1 MGKKIFAVLL
11 ILTIAFSMAACGKKK
26 KSNDKS
32 TQSGSKQTVEQ
43 VSNGKE
49 EVDETSQA
57 TEVNEAEAG
66 EDKAQQDNGSSSGIN
81 YVSGEELLA
90 FYTAF
95 DDAISKFEQ
104 PINEYA
110 TEDFSLIDVG
120 MDPLAPLTPILNMG
134 MYDSLE
140 VFGTDEGQYREK
152 SGGVIKFGKEFT
164 REEDGFGPSA
174 KKGDVVREEGNLDTS
189 SNALVF
195 ETSIERSGEL
205 IKREVAEVVM
215 LTDGTFIAQILSK
228 PVPQDNVEDKGNAYF
243 VRCGK
248 DDLEIIK
255 ARFEPDVN
263 FTYDSILGKGDSTPE
278 DMSQGYEKI
287 RKLTVKNG
295 EAATEKY

>member
-1 MGKKIFAVLL
+1 MVKKLFAVLL
-11 ILTIAFSMAACGKKK
+11 ILAISISAAACGKKK
-26 KSNDKS
+26 GGDAESAATGKNKPTVSQQYDAKDEDDQVQADDNNVK
-32 TQSGSKQTVEQ
+32 TVENEVQ
-43 VSNGKE
+43 NGNDSPGGIYKE
-49 EVDETSQA
+49 PG
-57 TEVNEAEAG
+57 NELS
-66 EDKAQQDNGSSSGIN
+66 D
-81 YVSGEELLA
+81 
-90 FYTAF
+90 FYAAF
-95 DDAISKFEQ
+95 DDAMGVFERAINHMPESDDFELFDISFD
-104 PINEYA
+104 Y
-110 TEDFSLIDVG
+110 
-120 MDPLAPLTPILNMG
+120 LAPCNAILSVG
-134 MYDSLE
+134 GYDLIHILGSK
-140 VFGTDEGQYREK
+140 EGEYRED
-152 SGGVIKFGKEFT
+152 SGGIITFGKEFT

-215 LTDGTFIAQILSK
+215 HTDGTFIAQILSK

>member
-1 MGKKIFAVLL
+1 
-11 ILTIAFSMAACGKKK
+11 
-26 KSNDKS
+26 
-32 TQSGSKQTVEQ
+32 
-43 VSNGKE
+43 
-49 EVDETSQA
+49 
-57 TEVNEAEAG
+57 
-66 EDKAQQDNGSSSGIN
+66 
-81 YVSGEELLA
+81 
-90 FYTAF
+90 
-95 DDAISKFEQ
+95 
-104 PINEYA
+104 
-110 TEDFSLIDVG
+110 
-120 MDPLAPLTPILNMG
+120 MG